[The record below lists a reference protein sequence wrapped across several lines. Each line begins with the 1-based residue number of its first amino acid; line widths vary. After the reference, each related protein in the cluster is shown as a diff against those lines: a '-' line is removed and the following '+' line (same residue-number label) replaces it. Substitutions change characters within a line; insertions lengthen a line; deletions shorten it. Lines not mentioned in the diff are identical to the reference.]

1 MKMIYKDEIQDSKTI
16 SRLFMA
22 QGWQKNR

>member
-1 MKMIYKDEIQDSKTI
+1 MKMIYKGEIQDSKTI